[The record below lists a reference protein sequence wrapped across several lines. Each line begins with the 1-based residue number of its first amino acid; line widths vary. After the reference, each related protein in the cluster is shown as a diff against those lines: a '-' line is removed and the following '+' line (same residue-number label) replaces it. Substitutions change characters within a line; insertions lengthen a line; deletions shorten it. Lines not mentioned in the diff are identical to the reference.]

1 MWELCRY
8 GLTLLTYSY
17 PTEELA
23 IGLHNNYS
31 NVKYLSTL
39 SVLNFLNVGF
49 LPHFWVTSK
58 RITANH
64 RGDQRKNVVICF
76 SKRFCHW
83 HCTYSEI
90 SQKMTAGNWLF
101 SAKELSWVNK
111 ILFWT
116 IWSVAWSCF
125 KELLSFHSMFQMQL
139 PRQILR
145 LFKRCILCFLFWP
158 KT

>member
-1 MWELCRY
+1 MCLIFLMLDFYHIFESRPKGSQLII
-8 GLTLLTYSY
+8 
-17 PTEELA
+17 EE
-23 IGLHNNYS
+23 IK
-31 NVKYLSTL
+31 V
-39 SVLNFLNVGF
+39 
-49 LPHFWVTSK
+49 
-58 RITANH
+58 
-64 RGDQRKNVVICF
+64 DQRKNVVICF

-158 KT
+158 KPNVNILSLIRTR